1 MPTDIVTQR
10 TKEPLA
16 PQPAGRLPLPMGKS
30 FLCDKTAT
38 NALPVAAIK
47 VGSAL

>member
-10 TKEPLA
+10 TKKALA
-16 PQPAGRLPLPMGKS
+16 AQPAGRLPLPMGKS

-38 NALPVAAIK
+38 NAFPVAAIRA
-47 VGSAL
+47 GSAL